1 MTLRTICL
9 TTSSPF
15 HCCTFYSLQQWKD
28 LFLMMLP
35 ANTDRQHHTDRDHQ
49 PKVTGQNIVCR
60 RQPTPHQTVDYIQ
73 SNMAVFDQS
82 ATRHQDRQPQP
93 ELSSDKKLSDTRHT
107 RNNVCHNLEISS
119 LTQFTNPHGINVRL
133 CGEKRPEGAKI
144 TFIMVPTQ
152 TQNDSHRLLT
162 VARNGAAATRQENAL
177 AQAIKPTTVDTEPI
191 EGSSLIR
198 TLIVYS
204 IHPSSTAAHLKRAS
218 PVPALGSGL
227 HPKNPTPPSNI
238 SD

>member
-133 CGEKRPEGAKI
+133 CGEKRQRARKSLLSWFQHKHKTTAIGCLPSPATE
-144 TFIMVPTQ
+144 Q
-152 TQNDSHRLLT
+152 RLP
-162 VARNGAAATRQENAL
+162 ARKMRL
-177 AQAIKPTTVDTEPI
+177 RK
-191 EGSSLIR
+191 
-198 TLIVYS
+198 
-204 IHPSSTAAHLKRAS
+204 
-218 PVPALGSGL
+218 
-227 HPKNPTPPSNI
+227 PSNQRQLTLNP
-238 SD
+238 SRGVA